1 MRVFPGLE
9 VLLKKELLKNRKIGL
24 ITNHT
29 GNNFNLESNFDLMLR
44 AGYKMTALFSPE
56 HGIYGDHPD
65 GQYVEG
71 STHTGTG
78 IPIHSLYGA
87 TQKPKKDMLKNVD
100 ILVFDIQ
107 DIGARYYTYMSTMI
121 LSMEAASENG
131 IEFAILDRPNPI
143 GGIKVEGNVTRP
155 GWISSV
161 SYAPVSIRHGM
172 TAGEIGLFMAAQK
185 GLPQPKVIAME
196 GWSRDMYFNET
207 GFPWVPTSPSAPT
220 LEMAIL
226 YPGTCLLEGT
236 NLSEGR
242 GTSTPF
248 QTLGAPWVDGFKLS
262 EELNQ
267 MGIPGIRTRPVYFRP
282 SFSKWTG
289 DICQGVQIHIF
300 EPRDI
305 NPVEL
310 GVRLLF
316 AVRDLYP
323 DDFRIIPPGPSGKHF
338 LDLLCGGTQLAE
350 ALENHDSPDGLLNSW
365 REEAEH
371 FSAKRRD
378 FLIYT

>member
-1 MRVFPGLE
+1 
-9 VLLKKELLKNRKIGL
+9 
-24 ITNHT
+24 
-29 GNNFNLESNFDLMLR
+29 
-44 AGYKMTALFSPE
+44 
-56 HGIYGDHPD
+56 
-65 GQYVEG
+65 
-71 STHTGTG
+71 
-78 IPIHSLYGA
+78 
-87 TQKPKKDMLKNVD
+87 MLKNVD

-236 NLSEGR
+236 NLSER
-242 GTSTPF
+242 QGTSTHSDFRCTLGRWF
-248 QTLGAPWVDGFKLS
+248 QT
-262 EELNQ
+262 
-267 MGIPGIRTRPVYFRP
+267 
-282 SFSKWTG
+282 
-289 DICQGVQIHIF
+289 
-300 EPRDI
+300 
-305 NPVEL
+305 
-310 GVRLLF
+310 VR
-316 AVRDLYP
+316 
-323 DDFRIIPPGPSGKHF
+323 
-338 LDLLCGGTQLAE
+338 GT
-350 ALENHDSPDGLLNSW
+350 
-365 REEAEH
+365 
-371 FSAKRRD
+371 
-378 FLIYT
+378 